1 MPEKATITVPTS
13 TATIQPTE
21 TPKATITPPAV
32 TATSTPLFGLC
43 RDTTTPVVKNN
54 TIKRLVYIDDS
65 KETHDVWLWD
75 MGKEPVQLT
84 QFGDTTNVS
93 ISKDG
98 QNITFTRQLLSGK
111 NEFWEIRAN
120 ATGLRKLSANPET
133 ANPKVAG
140 NKKFE
145 YSPDGKWLLT
155 YGDDGIRLY
164 DAKERPYNFPDLP
177 KYKAITED
185 DRHLLIPPTWNPDSK
200 SFLLVLPESASVYQ
214 PGSTFKVLRIW
225 PEDQQI
231 DQIGLFIGFAPDV
244 KFSPDQKFMFY
255 HADANMR
262 PNELHLVDLDEKK
275 DIIFS
280 KQDDLLV
287 DAWSPNSRDFIFDI
301 EYSTYL
307 GNVCKNIESATKL
320 PYLNSFQ
327 FPIWL
332 DDTTLLIVEL
342 GDDRLRDRYL
352 SFEDLTNYKSEGSVL
367 ALRSYDFAIV
377 SP

>member
-1 MPEKATITVPTS
+1 
-13 TATIQPTE
+13 
-21 TPKATITPPAV
+21 
-32 TATSTPLFGLC
+32 
-43 RDTTTPVVKNN
+43 
-54 TIKRLVYIDDS
+54 
-65 KETHDVWLWD
+65 
-75 MGKEPVQLT
+75 MGKERVQLT
-84 QFGDTTNVS
+84 QFGDVTNVS
-93 ISKDG
+93 ISKNG

-111 NEFWEIRAN
+111 KEFWEIRAN
-120 ATGLRKLSANPET
+120 ATGLRKLSSNPET
-133 ANPKVAG
+133 TNPKVAG

-145 YSPDGKWLLT
+145 YSPDDKWLLT
-155 YGDDGIRLY
+155 YGDDGIGLY
-164 DAKERPYNFPDLP
+164 NANEHLYNFPGLP
-177 KYKAITED
+177 RYKAITED
-185 DRHLLIPPTWNPDSK
+185 DHHLLIPPAWNPDSK

-214 PGSTFKVLRIW
+214 PSSTFKVLRIW
-225 PEDQQI
+225 PEDRRI
-231 DQIGLFIGFAPDV
+231 NQIGLFTGFAPDV

-262 PNELHLVDLDEKK
+262 PNELHLVNLDEKK

-280 KQDDLLV
+280 KQDDLSV

-301 EYSTYL
+301 EYSTYM
-307 GNVCKNIESATKL
+307 GNVCKDIESATKL

-352 SFEDLTNYKSEGSVL
+352 SFNDLTGNYTSGETVL